1 MVNLHTQEQV
11 LWHLKE
17 DNMEDHIRQND
28 KKIDELT
35 DTVRQHLETSL
46 TNRELE
52 HYFKDIK
59 ITLDRIETQV
69 LKTNGRVTL
78 LEFWKE
84 NLMAKIS
91 IMALVVGGVWAL
103 IMKKI

>member
-1 MVNLHTQEQV
+1 
-11 LWHLKE
+11 
-17 DNMEDHIRQND
+17 MEDHIRQND

-35 DTVRQHLETSL
+35 DIVRQHLETSL

-84 NLMAKIS
+84 GLVSKVS
-91 IMALVVGGVWAL
+91 ILLVILGGLWAL
-103 IMKKI
+103 IIKKI